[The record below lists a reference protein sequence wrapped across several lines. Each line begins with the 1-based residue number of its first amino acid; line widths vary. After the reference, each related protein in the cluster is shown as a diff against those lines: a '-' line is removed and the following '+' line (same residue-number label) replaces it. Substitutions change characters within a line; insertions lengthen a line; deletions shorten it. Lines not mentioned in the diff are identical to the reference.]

1 MSAAE
6 GLKYIKVRTKKLHP
20 CYFMDDLEG
29 KKIRI
34 FWKCSRSYFC
44 EIIYFVCLAEDLS
57 QGCVIIANSGN
68 TSGGAFFVF
77 TGNCRSFIILGIITL
92 VLHFWF
98 FLENDN
104 GRSNGNLIAFQSLLW
119 PAFSFLTT
127 SRICC
132 MTIDPAIGWQ

>member
-1 MSAAE
+1 MAPSTNLRDI
-6 GLKYIKVRTKKLHP
+6 GGKFTKVTPLIYL
-20 CYFMDDLEG
+20 CISD
-29 KKIRI
+29 
-34 FWKCSRSYFC
+34 
-44 EIIYFVCLAEDLS
+44 II
-57 QGCVIIANSGN
+57 N
-68 TSGGAFFVF
+68 
-77 TGNCRSFIILGIITL
+77 ILGIITL